1 MRSKTQFVF
10 YNTRIASRCFHTKM
24 LLNTFNNFTLREFA
38 AKERPAARCQSG
50 FVVRSLSS
58 HSTAI
63 SNEHQ
68 PEKKNVS
75 ISPSF
80 ASRESYCRREMKLAG
95 RRNDAI
101 TPSASLLSSSSSL
114 LSSDFR
120 RFSSNHH
127 GAEMKNLRRVGVPH
141 ALKDEEEDEDYEEDD
156 DIEDESF
163 YVGDVECIADVS
175 FVSDVDGNG
184 DVKLIAKKMNMD
196 EGKLESMR
204 EGLEKDA
211 RAILKLFVDA
221 NGEESSDSDGDVYN
235 RLRENL
241 GDDFPEQL
249 SHAELSVALCDDA
262 YIQTLNNEWR
272 SKDAPTDVLSFP
284 SGGEEEGIAAFG
296 PICVLGDIIISLETA
311 RAQAE
316 EVGHSVEDELRV
328 LLAHGFA
335 HLLGFDHELGE
346 EEEKDMKELER
357 EIMEA
362 LGWDYIKDGGL
373 IDRASSSSS
382 ASSSEVSKKVL
393 VVDLDGTLLNESSR
407 VSDRVAKALL
417 EASKDESTLIVIATG
432 KARPAAKAALATNPL
447 LKNSRIVSE
456 SSPGIFLNGGASYGE
471 NGVPLI
477 DDALPVEC
485 VRKAFEQNYG
495 EEFALT
501 AFTSDDRCL
510 TLRASPFLDELHER
524 YHEPKSEILASVDEI
539 VAQSR
544 GQVKKML
551 LIGPNKD
558 AIDEYLS
565 EFSKLF
571 IDTGNGALVTR
582 AVATM
587 LEVVPENVDK
597 SRAVSALLDSLVL
610 ASDNSRNNNYRLVVV
625 GDGDND
631 TGMIKFAASMRKEGV
646 EGVGVAMGN
655 ASPSS
660 RNAASVILNE
670 TNADDGVAV
679 AIERFIL

>member
-1 MRSKTQFVF
+1 MRTKFASSSVASKQPIKGRFRHF
-10 YNTRIASRCFHTKM
+10 FIG
-24 LLNTFNNFTLREFA
+24 
-38 AKERPAARCQSG
+38 AKNRHYQSE
-50 FVVRSLSS
+50 
-58 HSTAI
+58 T
-63 SNEHQ
+63 
-68 PEKKNVS
+68 KNV
-75 ISPSF
+75 
-80 ASRESYCRREMKLAG
+80 A
-95 RRNDAI
+95 
-101 TPSASLLSSSSSL
+101 TPRALTR
-114 LSSDFR
+114 D
-120 RFSSNHH
+120 
-127 GAEMKNLRRVGVPH
+127 GVY
-141 ALKDEEEDEDYEEDD
+141 EEEEEEE
-156 DIEDESF
+156 EDESF

-175 FVSDVDGNG
+175 FVSDADGNPG
-184 DVKLIAKKMNMD
+184 DVKLMAKKARMD
-196 EGKLESMR
+196 EGKLEKMR
-204 EGLEKDA
+204 ERFEKDA

-221 NGEESSDSDGDVYN
+221 SGCESDSSGNFNVYD

-262 YIQTLNNEWR
+262 YIQALNKEWR

-296 PICVLGDIIISLETA
+296 PICVLGDIIISVETA

-316 EVGHSVEDELRV
+316 EVGHSLEDELRV

-346 EEEKDMKELER
+346 EEEKDMQELER
-357 EIMEA
+357 EIMVA

-373 IDRASSSSS
+373 IDRVSSSSS
-382 ASSSEVSKKVL
+382 DSSFSAEASKKVL

-417 EASKDESTLIVIATG
+417 EASKDDSTLIVIATG

-447 LKNSRIVSE
+447 LKDSRIVSE

-471 NGVPLI
+471 NGVSLI

-485 VRKAFEQNYG
+485 VRKAFEQKYD

-510 TLRASPFLDELHER
+510 ALRSSPFLDELHER
-524 YHEPKSEILASVDEI
+524 YHEPKCEILATVDDI
-539 VAQSR
+539 IAQSR

-558 AIDEYLS
+558 AVDDYSS

-571 IDTGNGALVTR
+571 IDAGDGALVTR

-587 LEVVPENVDK
+587 LEVVPKNVDK
-597 SRAVSALLDSLVL
+597 SRALSALLDSLVL
-610 ASDNSRNNNYRLVVV
+610 ANESSDKNYRLVVV

-631 TGMIKFAASMRKEGV
+631 AGMIAFAASMNTDGIEGF
-646 EGVGVAMGN
+646 GVAMGN
-655 ASPSS
+655 ASFSS
-660 RNAASVILNE
+660 RNAASVVLDE

>member
-1 MRSKTQFVF
+1 MCCSFRRRSDGMLMSTKITSSSV
-10 YNTRIASRCFHTKM
+10 ASKQPMKGRFRHI
-24 LLNTFNNFTLREFA
+24 FIG
-38 AKERPAARCQSG
+38 AKNRRHQSE
-50 FVVRSLSS
+50 
-58 HSTAI
+58 T
-63 SNEHQ
+63 
-68 PEKKNVS
+68 KNV
-75 ISPSF
+75 
-80 ASRESYCRREMKLAG
+80 A
-95 RRNDAI
+95 
-101 TPSASLLSSSSSL
+101 TP
-114 LSSDFR
+114 R
-120 RFSSNHH
+120 
-127 GAEMKNLRRVGVPH
+127 
-141 ALKDEEEDEDYEEDD
+141 ALTRDGEEEEDD
-156 DIEDESF
+156 DDESF

-175 FVSDVDGNG
+175 FVSDADGNPG
-184 DVKLIAKKMNMD
+184 DVKLMAKKARMD
-196 EGKLESMR
+196 EGKLEKMR
-204 EGLEKDA
+204 ERFEKDA

-221 NGEESSDSDGDVYN
+221 SGGESDSSGNFNVYD

-262 YIQTLNNEWR
+262 YIQALNKEWR
-272 SKDAPTDVLSFP
+272 SKNAPTDVLSFP

-296 PICVLGDIIISLETA
+296 PICVLGDIIISVETA

-316 EVGHSVEDELRV
+316 EVGHSLEDELRV

-346 EEEKDMKELER
+346 EEEKDMQELER
-357 EIMEA
+357 EIMLA

-373 IDRASSSSS
+373 IDRVSSSSS
-382 ASSSEVSKKVL
+382 ASSSSSEASKNVL

-417 EASKDESTLIVIATG
+417 EASKDDSTLIVIATG

-447 LKNSRIVSE
+447 LKDSRIVSE

-485 VRKAFEQNYG
+485 VRKAFEQKYD

-501 AFTSDDRCL
+501 AFTSDDRCVA
-510 TLRASPFLDELHER
+510 LRSSPFLDELHER
-524 YHEPKSEILASVDEI
+524 YHEPKCEILATVDDI
-539 VAQSR
+539 IAQSR

-558 AIDEYLS
+558 AVDDYSS

-571 IDTGNGALVTR
+571 IDAGDGALVTR

-587 LEVVPENVDK
+587 LEVVPKNVDK
-597 SRAVSALLDSLVL
+597 SRALSALLDSLVL
-610 ASDNSRNNNYRLVVV
+610 ANESSDRNYRLVVV

-631 TGMIKFAASMRKEGV
+631 AGMIEFAASMNTDGIEGF
-646 EGVGVAMGN
+646 GVAMGN
-655 ASPSS
+655 ASSSS
-660 RNAASVILNE
+660 RNAASVVLDE
-670 TNADDGVAV
+670 TNAEDGVAV